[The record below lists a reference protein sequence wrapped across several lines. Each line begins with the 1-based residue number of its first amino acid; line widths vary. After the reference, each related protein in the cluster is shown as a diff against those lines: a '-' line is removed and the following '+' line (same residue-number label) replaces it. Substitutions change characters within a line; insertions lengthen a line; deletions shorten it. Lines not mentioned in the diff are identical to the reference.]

1 VNLTRKTVPS
11 GCEIFYRA
19 VIADEANTL
28 GGDWR
33 FGAYHIFGER
43 LYSSGSDSGQGPP
56 PAAKD
61 ETQRQN
67 EIRLYE
73 KAARNAMAGRRLFV
87 TDEGYVGLAPKEAA
101 VDDVVVVF
109 LGDMNPSVLKWRANP
124 SSFDFVGQCYVF
136 GASFGEAVK
145 HIHVSRL
152 LAKVPKAPL
161 EDFLLW

>member
-19 VIADEANTL
+19 VIADEAHTL